1 MDPVSRR
8 LAAAAM
14 GVVFGLSRDEE
25 LEATR
30 LDLERARMQSED
42 FRNGA
47 GPDTA
52 FMHYNVGRPYT
63 AMYETCYR
71 ERMKAGQTM
80 RKNVEVRLKEHNETA
95 ADLRDARSLLA
106 KVVRGNMLKKRT
118 LSQTTANKILDH
130 FVNAQIEDNE
140 VEEYADDGLGEIELG
155 TSDSTDEETEADL
168 IFVARRRISSSM

>member
-30 LDLERARMQSED
+30 LDLERARMERED

-52 FMHYNVGRPYT
+52 FMHYDMGPFP

-71 ERMKAGQTM
+71 ERMKAGHTM
-80 RKNVEVRLKEHNETA
+80 RKNVEVRLKEQNETA
-95 ADLRDARSLLA
+95 ADLIEARSLLA

-118 LSQTTANKILDH
+118 LSQTTANRIVEY
-130 FVNAQIEDNE
+130 FSNAQFDDDD
-140 VEEYADDGLGEIELG
+140 VEGYAGDGLGEIEIG
-155 TSDSTDEETEADL
+155 TSDSTDEETETDPL
-168 IFVARRRISSSM
+168 FVARRRISSSM